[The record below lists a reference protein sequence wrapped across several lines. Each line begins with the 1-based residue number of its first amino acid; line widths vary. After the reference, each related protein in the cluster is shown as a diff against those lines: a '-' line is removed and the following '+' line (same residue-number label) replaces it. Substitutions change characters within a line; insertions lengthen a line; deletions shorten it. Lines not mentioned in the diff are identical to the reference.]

1 MTPFTELL
9 GIAVPLLRP
18 NVDTDA
24 IIPSREIKGV
34 GKAGLAQGL
43 FAGWRYARVGDR
55 TPDPDF
61 VLNDPA
67 YAGASIL
74 LSGENFGCGSS
85 REHAVWALAEYG
97 FRAIIAV
104 SFSPIFENN
113 CLRNGVLAASVNGA
127 FIDHLAAC
135 VAVDPQAARIK
146 IDLQAQVVRA
156 PDGREARFPITPE
169 AKMML
174 TQGLDAIAVT
184 LASIDE
190 ITAFRTRD
198 RALHPWVYA
207 GGPAS

>member
-1 MTPFTELL
+1 
-9 GIAVPLLRP
+9 
-18 NVDTDA
+18 
-24 IIPSREIKGV
+24 V
-34 GKAGLAQGL
+34 GKAGLAEGL
-43 FAGWRYARVGDR
+43 FAGWRYAQVGGR

-113 CLRNGVLAASVNGA
+113 CLRNGVLAASADAG
-127 FIDHLAAC
+127 FIGHLAAC
-135 VAVDPQAARIK
+135 VAADPQGARID
-146 IDLQAQVVRA
+146 IDLRAQTITA
-156 PDGREARFPITPE
+156 SDGRQATFPIAPE

-184 LASIDE
+184 LNSIDE

-198 RALHPWVYA
+198 RAVRPWVYQTA
-207 GGPAS
+207 NSG